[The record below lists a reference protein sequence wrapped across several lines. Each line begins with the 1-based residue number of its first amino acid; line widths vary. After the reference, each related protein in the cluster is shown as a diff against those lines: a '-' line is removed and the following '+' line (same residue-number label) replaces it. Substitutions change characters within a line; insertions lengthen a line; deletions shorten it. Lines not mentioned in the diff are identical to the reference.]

1 MSPFLLLT
9 WRENPS
15 CRRDHFHA
23 VDRDHLQ
30 LADDHF
36 RLERRIVHLLH
47 ATITDDLVV
56 HAPIPLA
63 VAGFRRVQ
71 EAGRHTTIDL
81 EVHRAGVVALDRD
94 RGAHAFLREN
104 VGSMLAIYPTK
115 PDAVI
120 CGT

>member
-1 MSPFLLLT
+1 LT

-23 VDRDHLQ
+23 VDQDHLQ
-30 LADDHF
+30 LVDNHS
-36 RLERRIVHLLH
+36 RLEPRIVHLLH
-47 ATITDDLVV
+47 AIITDDLVV
-56 HAPIPLA
+56 LALTPLV

-71 EAGRHTTIDL
+71 EAGRHSTIDL

-94 RGAHAFLREN
+94 RAAHVFLKEI

-115 PDAVI
+115 PDATI
-120 CGT
+120 FGT